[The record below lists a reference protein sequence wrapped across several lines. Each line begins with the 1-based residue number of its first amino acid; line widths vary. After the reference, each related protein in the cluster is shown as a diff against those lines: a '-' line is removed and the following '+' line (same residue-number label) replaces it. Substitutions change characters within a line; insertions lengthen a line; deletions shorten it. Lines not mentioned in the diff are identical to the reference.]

1 MQESVTISTCGK
13 YLLQY
18 WCTQHDPDSI
28 AATCFRMWQEDQAAR
43 VRAATRLAMASNNS
57 RHRVHLCWFLGRA
70 HRLGSEE
77 AAGDGDDVH
86 GSAEA
91 AGDGVDVHGSK
102 EQLPQ
107 PSTQN
112 AQQAKKS
119 QQSTPSKKKGK
130 IMKAKMENQCQ
141 RMADK
146 AMKEF
151 AKQEQRQQ
159 REWKRQE
166 KKDIM
171 AMLRED
177 RKAAM
182 QMASQKT
189 PKKARG
195 VDHQQEGGCVKP
207 GGLCLSVLSFKSV
220 GHCVSA
226 LLVSI
231 IWTV

>member
-1 MQESVTISTCGK
+1 MSDFQTENYLPPWFRWSQEQESVTIRRCGV
-13 YLLQY
+13 YLVY
-18 WCTQHDPDSI
+18 WWIQHDPDSI
-28 AATCFRMWQEDQAAR
+28 AATCFRWWQDDQAAR
-43 VRAATRLAMASNNS
+43 ERAATRLAMASNNS
-57 RHRVHLCWFLGRA
+57 RHRVHPCWFLGRA

-77 AAGDGDDVH
+77 AAGDGDDAH
-86 GSAEA
+86 GSAGA
-91 AGDGVDVHGSK
+91 AGDGVDVHGSE

-119 QQSTPSKKKGK
+119 QQSTPSNKKGK
-130 IMKAKMENQCQ
+130 SMKAKMEIQHQ

-146 AMKEF
+146 AMKEN

-166 KKDIM
+166 EKDIM

-177 RKAAM
+177 RKHAK

-195 VDHQQEGGCVKP
+195 VDREGV
-207 GGLCLSVLSFKSV
+207 
-220 GHCVSA
+220 
-226 LLVSI
+226 
-231 IWTV
+231 